1 MVVSDMSDRSNLSE
15 GATHA
20 KRRVLLVLE
29 NLPVP
34 HDRRMWQVATSLRRA
49 GYHVSVISPRPPDE
63 PEYCELEGIH
73 LYRYP
78 MLPPTHSVGNFIRE
92 ALYCLWHTFRLSRRV
107 EKEQGFDVFHAGNP
121 LDIFW
126 SIGLYYKLRGK
137 KFVYEHR
144 DLCPELY
151 EVRFK
156 KRGLFYQLQVWF
168 ERLSYRFADMIIE
181 MNESYRQNALQRG
194 RARPDKIVIVR
205 SGPRMSEFYPVE
217 PDPSLKCGKRYL
229 VCYLGVMGPQDGTD
243 IFVKAAHH
251 IVRQRG
257 FTDVH
262 FVAIGSGDCLEEVK
276 QLTQALGMQDYITF
290 TGFIREREL
299 LIRYLS
305 TADVGVASDPDNS
318 YTARSTMN
326 KIIEFMAVGL
336 PIVATR
342 SIENKWSAQDALIS
356 PPDDSPEAFG
366 DTILALLHDEARRK
380 QMSEFGRKR
389 FLECL
394 SWERSEQVLLCA
406 YDRLFHNLP
415 PNGEAKAELPATHHT
430 PR

>member
-1 MVVSDMSDRSNLSE
+1 MLNKPEREKAPLGE
-15 GATHA
+15 P
-20 KRRVLLVLE
+20 KPRRVLLVLE

-34 HDRRMWQVATSLRRA
+34 HDRRMWQVATSLQRA
-49 GYHVSVISPRPPDE
+49 GYHVSVISPRPPED
-63 PEYCELEGIH
+63 PEYCMLEGVH

-78 MLPPTHSVGNFIRE
+78 MFPPTHSVSNFVRE
-92 ALYCLWHTFRLSRRV
+92 AFYCLWQTFRLSRRV
-107 EKEQGFDVFHAGNP
+107 AKEQGFDVLHVGNP

-126 SIGLYYKLRGK
+126 PLGLLYKLQGK

-156 KRGLFYQLQVWF
+156 KRGLFYHLQVLF
-168 ERLSYRFADMIIE
+168 ERWSYRLADMIIE
-181 MNESYRQNALQRG
+181 MNESYRQSAIERG
-194 RARPDKIVIVR
+194 RARPEKITIVR
-205 SGPRMSEFYPVE
+205 SGPRASEFYPVE
-217 PDPSLKCGKRYL
+217 PDPALKQGKKYL
-229 VCYLGVMGPQDGTD
+229 VCYLGIMGPQDGTD
-243 IFVKAAHH
+243 IFVRAAHH
-251 IVRQRG
+251 ILHQRN

-276 QLTQALGMQDYITF
+276 QLARELNLEQNITF

-299 LIRYLS
+299 LVRYLS

-326 KIIEFMAVGL
+326 KVIEFMAVGL
-336 PIVATR
+336 PIVATH

-356 PPDDSPEAFG
+356 PPNDTPEAFG
-366 DTILALLHDEARRK
+366 DTILELLQDEARRRY
-380 QMSEFGRKR
+380 MSEFGRKR

-394 SWERSEQVLLCA
+394 SWERAEQVLLKA
-406 YDRLFHNLP
+406 YENLFLGLS
-415 PNGEAKAELPATHHT
+415 PNSEVK
-430 PR
+430 

>member
-1 MVVSDMSDRSNLSE
+1 MLKEQSCAE
-15 GATHA
+15 ATQQGTGAT
-20 KRRVLLVLE
+20 RRVLLVLE

-49 GYHVSVISPRPPDE
+49 GYHVSVISPRPPED
-63 PEYCELEGIH
+63 PEYCELEGVH

-107 EKEQGFDVFHAGNP
+107 EREQGFDVFHAGNP

-156 KRGLFYQLQVWF
+156 KRGLFYHLQVWF

-194 RARPDKIVIVR
+194 RARPEKIVIVR
-205 SGPRMSEFYPVE
+205 SGPRASEFYPVE
-217 PDPSLKCGKRYL
+217 PDPSLKKGKRYL

-251 IVRQRG
+251 IVYKRG

-262 FVAIGSGDCLEEVK
+262 FAAIGSGDCLEEVK
-276 QLTQALGMQDYITF
+276 RLAHELGMEEHITF
-290 TGFIREREL
+290 TGFIRDREL
-299 LIRYLS
+299 LVRYLS

-356 PPDDSPEAFG
+356 PPNDSPEAFG
-366 DTILALLHDEARRK
+366 DTILELLHDEERRR

-394 SWERSEQVLLCA
+394 SWERSEQVLLQA
-406 YDRLFHNLP
+406 YDRLFRNLP
-415 PNGEAKAELPATHHT
+415 PNGETSQEPPELSQVAQ
-430 PR
+430 

>member
-1 MVVSDMSDRSNLSE
+1 MLNQPE
-15 GATHA
+15 QKTGTQTGNQT
-20 KRRVLLVLE
+20 RRVLLVLE

-34 HDRRMWQVATSLRRA
+34 HDRRMWQVATSLQRA
-49 GYHVSVISPRPPDE
+49 GYHVSVISPRPPED
-63 PEYCELEGIH
+63 PEYCVLEGVH

-78 MLPPTHSVGNFIRE
+78 MFPPTHSVANFIRE
-92 ALYCLWHTFRLSRRV
+92 AIYCLWQTFRLSRRV
-107 EKEQGFDVFHAGNP
+107 AKEQGFDVLHVGNP

-126 SIGLYYKLRGK
+126 PLGLLYKLQGK

-156 KRGLFYQLQVWF
+156 KRGLFYHLQVLF
-168 ERLSYRFADMIIE
+168 ERWSYRIADMIIE
-181 MNESYRQNALQRG
+181 MNESYRQSAIERG
-194 RARPDKIVIVR
+194 RAHPEKIVIVR
-205 SGPRMSEFYPVE
+205 SGPRASEFYPVE
-217 PDPSLKCGKRYL
+217 PDPSLKKGKNYL
-229 VCYLGVMGPQDGTD
+229 VCYLGIMGPQDGTD
-243 IFVKAAHH
+243 IFVRAAHH
-251 IVRQRG
+251 IVHTRN

-262 FVAIGSGDCLEEVK
+262 FVAVGSGDCLEEVK
-276 QLTQALGMQDYITF
+276 QLARDLRMEEHITF

-336 PIVATR
+336 PIVATQ
-342 SIENKWSAQDALIS
+342 SIENKWSAQDALVS
-356 PPDDSPEAFG
+356 PPNDTPEAFG
-366 DTILALLHDEARRK
+366 DTILELLQDEERRR

-394 SWERSEQVLLCA
+394 SWERSEQVLLNA
-406 YDRLFHNLP
+406 YECLFTGMAPHS
-415 PNGEAKAELPATHHT
+415 ELK
-430 PR
+430 